1 MQLAI
6 HSAAPC
12 SIEVKEQMIDWWGPV
27 IMEYYSSSEG
37 AGFTIIDSTTW
48 LEHKGSVGKP
58 LFGVPHI
65 LDENGNELPAG
76 EVGTVYFSDL
86 PSQFEYHNEPG
97 KTADA
102 YNAEGWST
110 CGDVGYLDE
119 DGFLFLT
126 DRKNFTIITGGV
138 NVYPAEI
145 ENALINHE
153 KVADVAVFGIPDEEF
168 GESIQAVVQPTDWTD
183 ATDETALELLAW
195 LRERLS
201 SIKVPKGLDFHPQ
214 LPRLD
219 NGKLYKR
226 HLMEAYKNRDG

>member
-1 MQLAI
+1 
-6 HSAAPC
+6 
-12 SIEVKEQMIDWWGPV
+12 MIDWWGPV

-37 AGFTIIDSTTW
+37 AGFTIIDSNTW
-48 LEHKGSVGKP
+48 LQHKGSVGKP

-65 LDENGNELPAG
+65 VDEEGNELPPG

-86 PSQFEYHNEPG
+86 PSQFAYHNEPG

-102 YNAEGWST
+102 YNAAGWST

-126 DRKNFTIITGGV
+126 DRRNFTIITGGV

-145 ENALINHE
+145 ENALINHD
-153 KVADVAVFGIPDEEF
+153 KVADVAVFGVPDDEF
-168 GESIQAVVQPTDWTD
+168 GESVQAVVQPVSWAD
-183 ATDETALELLAW
+183 ATDETAIELLEW
-195 LRERLS
+195 LRQRLS
-201 SIKVPKGLDFHPQ
+201 GVKVPRHLDFQQQ

-226 HLMEAYKNRDG
+226 HLMEAYRNRES